1 MIRQAKAADADAIAA
16 LTRRAYTKWVDVIG
30 REPLP
35 MQVDYARALERHRF
49 DLIEREG
56 RLVGLI
62 ETVADGDFL
71 LIVDIAVDP
80 AAQRQGVGEE
90 LMRLAERLAGEAKL
104 AGLRLYTNARFAANI
119 AFYKRLGFE
128 TEREAPLN
136 GGVAVYMTKRRD

>member
-1 MIRQAKAADADAIAA
+1 MRRANAADAASIAA
-16 LTRRAYTKWVDVIG
+16 LTRAAYAKWVDVIG

-71 LIVDIAVDP
+71 LIVNIAVDP

-90 LMRLAERLAGEAKL
+90 LMRLAERLAGGAKL
-104 AGLRLYTNARFAANI
+104 AGLRLYTNARFVANI

-136 GGVAVYMTKRRD
+136 GGVAVYMTKRWD